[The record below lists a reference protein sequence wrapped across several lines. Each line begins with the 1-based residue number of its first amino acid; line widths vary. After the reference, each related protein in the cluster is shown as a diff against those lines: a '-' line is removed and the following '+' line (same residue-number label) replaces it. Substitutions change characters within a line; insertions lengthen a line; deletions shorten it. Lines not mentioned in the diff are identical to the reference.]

1 MDMPREIFREGQS
14 RKPAPLPVGT
24 KTRLLVAGP
33 HQTLL
38 WLVKFFA
45 NAAENFRCPHRSFI
59 ELREQL
65 DLADSVIARDST
77 SYPVTPLTCQSKTDF
92 VGMGQVVPDVE
103 DKLYGKSLERG
114 LGDLVLASRIHC
126 FYLGRDNGLW

>member
-1 MDMPREIFREGQS
+1 MDMPREVFREG
-14 RKPAPLPVGT
+14 RTLKPAPLRVCT

-33 HQTLL
+33 LQTLL
-38 WLVKFFA
+38 WLVKPFA

-77 SYPVTPLTCQSKTDF
+77 KYPVTPLTCQSKTDF
-92 VGMGQVVPDVE
+92 VGIGQVIPDVE
-103 DKLYGKSLERG
+103 DKVYGKSLERG
-114 LGDLVLASRIHC
+114 LGDPVLAVGIHRVC
-126 FYLGRDNGLW
+126 FGQDDRLW